1 MPEAVSP
8 SGHPLDAMLAVSDVL
23 TNERYARIYARVLEL
38 ETPTVAEIAEGL
50 DSSTTTVYEDV
61 SHLTEIAIL
70 ERVTETQPHRYRAR
84 AVEMT
89 VQTGEGTYRISP
101 TLLVAL
107 ARRDRN
113 ENLRLYVDRHG
124 IAGLATAID
133 SARKY
138 VRGRTS
144 ARLLAREQ
152 GVPVLEAETILQ
164 ELREIILEVEPEVDE
179 SLDVEELDDAVG
191 ELSEE

>member
-1 MPEAVSP
+1 MPEAVTP
-8 SGHPLDAMLAVSDVL
+8 DAHPLDAMLAVSDVL
-23 TNERYARIYARVLEL
+23 TNERYARIYAHVLEL

-50 DSSTTTVYEDV
+50 ESSTTTIYEDV

-84 AVEMT
+84 AVEIT
-89 VQTGEGTYRISP
+89 VQTAEGTYRISP

-133 SARKY
+133 YAREY
-138 VRGRTS
+138 VRGRTN

-152 GVPVLEAETILQ
+152 DIPVLEAETILQ
-164 ELREIILEVEPEVDE
+164 ELREIILEVEPDVDE
-179 SLDVEELDDAVG
+179 PLDVEELDAAVDR
-191 ELSEE
+191 LSEE

>member
-1 MPEAVSP
+1 M
-8 SGHPLDAMLAVSDVL
+8 
-23 TNERYARIYARVLEL
+23 
-38 ETPTVAEIAEGL
+38 
-50 DSSTTTVYEDV
+50 
-61 SHLTEIAIL
+61 
-70 ERVTETQPHRYRAR
+70 PHRYRAQ
-84 AVEMT
+84 EIEIT

-138 VRGRTS
+138 VRGRTN
-144 ARLLAREQ
+144 ARLLARDQ
-152 GVPVLEAETILQ
+152 DIPVLEAETILQ
-164 ELREIILEVEPEVDE
+164 ELREIILAVESDIEQ
-179 SLDVEELDDAVG
+179 SLDVDELDAAVDT
-191 ELSEE
+191 EE